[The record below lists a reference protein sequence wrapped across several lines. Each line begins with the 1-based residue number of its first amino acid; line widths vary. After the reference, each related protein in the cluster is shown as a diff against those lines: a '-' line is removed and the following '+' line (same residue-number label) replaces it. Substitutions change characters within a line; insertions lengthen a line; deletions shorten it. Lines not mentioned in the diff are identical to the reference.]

1 MTKEATFFMKLETD
15 LREAFMAATEAA
27 HRPAAQVVREL
38 MREYIARQR
47 EAREY
52 EEFLQRKVEIARGQA
67 RKGRGRSSEVVEAEF
82 AARRAEAITK
92 K

>member
-52 EEFLQRKVEIARGQA
+52 EEFLHRKVDTARGQA

>member
-38 MREYIARQR
+38 MREYIARQH
-47 EAREY
+47 EMREY
-52 EEFLQRKVEIARGQA
+52 EDFLHRKVDIARSQA
-67 RKGRGRSSEVVEAEF
+67 REGRGRPSNVVEAEF
-82 AARRAEAITK
+82 AARRAEAMTK